1 MRFISVAESIFT
13 DALNSLEMAMRGAEL
28 EEQMIKDV
36 LKHKKEYW
44 REMEKKNAEFWI
56 KAGIKHAQ
64 DHNLSGVDVDV
75 NDIDVVINPYMDQID
90 AAFGNFNN

>member
-1 MRFISVAESIFT
+1 MRFISLGESIFT
-13 DALNSLEMAMRGAEL
+13 DALNSLEMAMQGPEL
-28 EEQMIKDV
+28 NEEIIKDV

-64 DHNLSGVDVDV
+64 DHNLSSVNVDV
-75 NDIDVVINPYMDQID
+75 NDIDVVINPYIDQID
-90 AAFGNFNN
+90 AAFSNFNK